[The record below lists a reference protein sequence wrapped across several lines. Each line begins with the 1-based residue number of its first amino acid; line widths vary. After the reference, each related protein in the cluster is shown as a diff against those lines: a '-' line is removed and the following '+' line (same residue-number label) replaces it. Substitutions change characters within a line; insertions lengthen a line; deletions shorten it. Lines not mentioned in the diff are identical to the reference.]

1 MQNSIKEY
9 VLSGEFEQVR
19 QLMAK
24 ADFLDF
30 EEAYISCAHENE
42 SMMFYTCI
50 LDMIKFEETS
60 ELHDLAFLLLVYP
73 LSEIEGALD
82 SAYYHAQASIQLTNG
97 KEIKSL
103 LQMLLL
109 HAIPEPVITDSEA
122 FKVAKQ
128 ILKLDPSNHVAR
140 NALKETANAWIMLS
154 LILTNYNNMEILI
167 NKHVNDCL
175 ID

>member
-1 MQNSIKEY
+1 MKMTNDCDKIDYYSKAKRVGGKVMQNSIKEY

-73 LSEIEGALD
+73 LSEIEG
-82 SAYYHAQASIQLTNG
+82 H
-97 KEIKSL
+97 
-103 LQMLLL
+103 
-109 HAIPEPVITDSEA
+109 
-122 FKVAKQ
+122 
-128 ILKLDPSNHVAR
+128 
-140 NALKETANAWIMLS
+140 
-154 LILTNYNNMEILI
+154 
-167 NKHVNDCL
+167 
-175 ID
+175 